1 MKLIAFFLFAGLCQ
15 VSATAFGQRETVTF
29 SRDAMTLE
37 EIFTTIRKQLQYDIF
52 YSNEELDTHQKI
64 QLSARKMNVEGVL
77 KEILKGKYSYE
88 FIEKTIVIRPL
99 RKIGVEQEQENVI
112 KGKVVD
118 VHGKPLPG
126 VTIRVDSTSL
136 GCSSNVDGEFEL
148 TLRQDKGHLVF
159 SFIGFKTKRVAFTR
173 GKFLS
178 VTLEEEVTEME
189 EVIVNGMFTQNRNSY
204 TGSVTTMKGEDILA
218 VSNTN
223 LLKAISVLSPG
234 LRLVEN
240 NEMGSN
246 PNYIPE
252 IIIRGTTSIASQG
265 EYGLN
270 TPLII
275 LDGVEISITQLYD
288 LDIYEIERVDV
299 LKDASAT
306 SIYGEKAA
314 NGVIVIERKKV
325 TDKNIRVR
333 YNFVPGFEFPDVDSY
348 DYCNAAQK
356 LELER
361 LAGLYDRVDGSLDP
375 AYDYKLENIRRGVNT
390 DWATK
395 PLRNAFTH
403 SHSATMTGRGG
414 GIEYKVTGRLSDTY
428 GVMKGDYRRNYGVNV
443 SLSYRFAR
451 DVVATYQLAYTMTE
465 GKNSPY
471 GSFAQYTRLNPYN
484 PVYDEDGKYIRN
496 YYFDPVN
503 QTMERQVN
511 PLYNA
516 TLASFSKSQ
525 NKAVTNSLSLR
536 WDVNEA
542 LFITGNVSVRQGDAW
557 NKVYVSPEDAS
568 FTLQEIPQNKKGTY
582 MALSTEKTDWA
593 GKLVLNYRLP
603 LNEEGNS
610 ILSLSAGT
618 DIGKDKSSSMQVKAE
633 GFMKDKMTDIK
644 FASQYATTRP
654 VGGEKESAEVGFF
667 VNGSLDLLG
676 RYFINASYKTAGSS
690 KFGSKHRF
698 APVWSAGIGW
708 NLHEERFMN
717 FDWLNV
723 LRLRFS
729 VGSTANVTFTPY
741 QALTTYLYDPDL
753 IHYSGMGAVPIT
765 MGNPDMKWQVTRK
778 YNWGLTATFWKE
790 RVNVEASYY
799 VNKTKDALMPLTLPS
814 SVGVSSVLVNMG
826 KLQNSGYEF
835 SISAQVVKRNNL
847 LWMVMVNGSHVFDKL
862 TSISDAL
869 KAENMAA
876 YYGVKPQPMF
886 VEGGSQFGIYAMR
899 SAGIDPASGQEV
911 YIKKNGNYTFT
922 YDKNERVE
930 VGNTNPMLEGSL
942 FTSLSYG
949 GFTLNVTA
957 AYKFGG
963 DIYNTTLANKVE
975 YIDPYGNVDR
985 RAFTERWKKPG
996 DLVRFLGIPENV
1008 SDENRYSERFVE
1020 RDNTFAITSIM
1031 LNYEFKPGYLR
1042 KIGIKRLNLGIGVAD
1057 IARFSS
1063 VKQER
1068 GTEYPFQRSFHIT
1081 FRPTF

>member
-1 MKLIAFFLFAGLCQ
+1 
-15 VSATAFGQRETVTF
+15 
-29 SRDAMTLE
+29 
-37 EIFTTIRKQLQYDIF
+37 
-52 YSNEELDTHQKI
+52 
-64 QLSARKMNVEGVL
+64 
-77 KEILKGKYSYE
+77 
-88 FIEKTIVIRPL
+88 
-99 RKIGVEQEQENVI
+99 
-112 KGKVVD
+112 
-118 VHGKPLPG
+118 
-126 VTIRVDSTSL
+126 
-136 GCSSNVDGEFEL
+136 
-148 TLRQDKGHLVF
+148 
-159 SFIGFKTKRVAFTR
+159 
-173 GKFLS
+173 
-178 VTLEEEVTEME
+178 
-189 EVIVNGMFTQNRNSY
+189 
-204 TGSVTTMKGEDILA
+204 
-218 VSNTN
+218 
-223 LLKAISVLSPG
+223 
-234 LRLVEN
+234 
-240 NEMGSN
+240 
-246 PNYIPE
+246 
-252 IIIRGTTSIASQG
+252 
-265 EYGLN
+265 
-270 TPLII
+270 
-275 LDGVEISITQLYD
+275 
-288 LDIYEIERVDV
+288 
-299 LKDASAT
+299 
-306 SIYGEKAA
+306 
-314 NGVIVIERKKV
+314 
-325 TDKNIRVR
+325 
-333 YNFVPGFEFPDVDSY
+333 
-348 DYCNAAQK
+348 
-356 LELER
+356 
-361 LAGLYDRVDGSLDP
+361 
-375 AYDYKLENIRRGVNT
+375 
-390 DWATK
+390 
-395 PLRNAFTH
+395 
-403 SHSATMTGRGG
+403 
-414 GIEYKVTGRLSDTY
+414 
-428 GVMKGDYRRNYGVNV
+428 
-443 SLSYRFAR
+443 
-451 DVVATYQLAYTMTE
+451 
-465 GKNSPY
+465 
-471 GSFAQYTRLNPYN
+471 
-484 PVYDEDGKYIRN
+484 
-496 YYFDPVN
+496 
-503 QTMERQVN
+503 
-511 PLYNA
+511 
-516 TLASFSKSQ
+516 
-525 NKAVTNSLSLR
+525 
-536 WDVNEA
+536 
-542 LFITGNVSVRQGDAW
+542 
-557 NKVYVSPEDAS
+557 
-568 FTLQEIPQNKKGTY
+568 
-582 MALSTEKTDWA
+582 
-593 GKLVLNYRLP
+593 
-603 LNEEGNS
+603 
-610 ILSLSAGT
+610 
-618 DIGKDKSSSMQVKAE
+618 
-633 GFMKDKMTDIK
+633 
-644 FASQYATTRP
+644 
-654 VGGEKESAEVGFF
+654 
-667 VNGSLDLLG
+667 
-676 RYFINASYKTAGSS
+676 
-690 KFGSKHRF
+690 
-698 APVWSAGIGW
+698 
-708 NLHEERFMN
+708 MN

-741 QALTTYLYDPDL
+741 QALTTYLYDSDL

-869 KAENMAA
+869 KAENMVA

-922 YDKNERVE
+922 YNKNERVE

-975 YIDPYGNVDR
+975 CIDPYGNVDR

>member
-1 MKLIAFFLFAGLCQ
+1 
-15 VSATAFGQRETVTF
+15 
-29 SRDAMTLE
+29 
-37 EIFTTIRKQLQYDIF
+37 
-52 YSNEELDTHQKI
+52 
-64 QLSARKMNVEGVL
+64 
-77 KEILKGKYSYE
+77 
-88 FIEKTIVIRPL
+88 
-99 RKIGVEQEQENVI
+99 
-112 KGKVVD
+112 
-118 VHGKPLPG
+118 
-126 VTIRVDSTSL
+126 
-136 GCSSNVDGEFEL
+136 
-148 TLRQDKGHLVF
+148 
-159 SFIGFKTKRVAFTR
+159 
-173 GKFLS
+173 
-178 VTLEEEVTEME
+178 
-189 EVIVNGMFTQNRNSY
+189 
-204 TGSVTTMKGEDILA
+204 
-218 VSNTN
+218 
-223 LLKAISVLSPG
+223 
-234 LRLVEN
+234 
-240 NEMGSN
+240 
-246 PNYIPE
+246 
-252 IIIRGTTSIASQG
+252 
-265 EYGLN
+265 
-270 TPLII
+270 
-275 LDGVEISITQLYD
+275 
-288 LDIYEIERVDV
+288 
-299 LKDASAT
+299 
-306 SIYGEKAA
+306 
-314 NGVIVIERKKV
+314 
-325 TDKNIRVR
+325 
-333 YNFVPGFEFPDVDSY
+333 
-348 DYCNAAQK
+348 
-356 LELER
+356 
-361 LAGLYDRVDGSLDP
+361 
-375 AYDYKLENIRRGVNT
+375 
-390 DWATK
+390 
-395 PLRNAFTH
+395 
-403 SHSATMTGRGG
+403 
-414 GIEYKVTGRLSDTY
+414 
-428 GVMKGDYRRNYGVNV
+428 
-443 SLSYRFAR
+443 
-451 DVVATYQLAYTMTE
+451 
-465 GKNSPY
+465 
-471 GSFAQYTRLNPYN
+471 
-484 PVYDEDGKYIRN
+484 
-496 YYFDPVN
+496 
-503 QTMERQVN
+503 MERQVN

-525 NKAVTNSLSLR
+525 NKAVTNYLSLR
-536 WDVNEA
+536 WDMNET
-542 LFITGNVSVRQGDAW
+542 LFITGNVSVRQGDTW

-582 MALSTEKTDWA
+582 TAYSTETTNWA

-603 LNEEGNS
+603 LNDAGTTV
-610 ILSLSAGT
+610 LSLSAGT
-618 DIGKDKSSSMQVKAE
+618 DIRKDKSSSMQVKAE

-676 RYFINASYKTAGSS
+676 RYFVNASYKTAGSS

-708 NLHEERFMN
+708 NLHKEGFMN

-741 QALTTYLYDPDL
+741 QALTTYLYDSDL
-753 IHYSGMGAVPIT
+753 IHYGGMGAVPIT

-799 VNKTKDALMPLTLPS
+799 VNKTRDALMPLTLPS

-835 SISAQVVKRNNL
+835 SVSAQVVKRNNL

-942 FTSLSYG
+942 FTSLSYR